1 MTRKSSQ
8 ICRLNLSFSKQTK
21 MMFGVDCK
29 WKQIFFVCTSK
40 SLLILFASKN
50 YLILMGKSSSKSF
63 AIQSWCRYFF
73 CSLVNCFRTHG
84 RWVNLAVSFYTI
96 SKECLE
102 YVQLWTLHLWESK
115 GMVPEKSL
123 MVTICLILFEFNVIQ
138 LLIIS
143 YVGFFYDFHIPGIT

>member
-63 AIQSWCRYFF
+63 AIQFWCRYFF

-102 YVQLWTLHLWESK
+102 YVQLWTLHRWELK
-115 GMVPEKSL
+115 GMVHEKSL
-123 MVTICLILFEFNVIQ
+123 MVTICLILIQ
-138 LLIIS
+138 LLIIFWF
-143 YVGFFYDFHIPGIT
+143 GFLFLQFYFPGIM